1 MAEMTDEDQARYE
14 SNMGQAIG
22 KGILIGL
29 PLAYVVITLA
39 LFVFTDRTLGSSA
52 ATAAIPGVLLGVFG
66 GGFAGV
72 AATMD

>member
-1 MAEMTDEDQARYE
+1 MAGMTDEQEAGFE
-14 SNMGQAIG
+14 SRMGHAVT

-29 PLAYVVITLA
+29 PLAYAVITLA
-39 LFVFTDRTLGSSA
+39 LFFFTDRSLGAAA
-52 ATAAIPGVLLGVFG
+52 ATAILPGVLLGVFG

>member
-1 MAEMTDEDQARYE
+1 
-14 SNMGQAIG
+14 MGHAVA

-39 LFVFTDRTLGSSA
+39 LFLFTDRSLGSAA
-52 ATAAIPGVLLGVFG
+52 ATAILPGVLLGVFG
-66 GGFAGV
+66 GGFGGV